1 MNYIKHLKGFYLR
14 MEDDEKITPHHI
26 SLYMALFQFW
36 NNARF
41 RSQFDINRQELM
53 GMSRIGS
60 PHTYARCMKELN
72 DWGYIEYS
80 ASSNRYSVSKV
91 SCARFDTTSG
101 ITIDITNDTAN
112 DTATGTTSSTLFINN
127 INHTKDKQKAPIFF
141 DNGRRKINF
150 NNNPYHVEIDKDY
163 SEPL

>member
-1 MNYIKHLKGFYLR
+1 MNYIKHLKGFYER
-14 MEDDEKITPHHI
+14 VEDDEKITPHHI

-60 PHTYARCMKELN
+60 PHTYARCMKQLN

-91 SCARFDTTSG
+91 SCARFDITSG
-101 ITIDITNDTAN
+101 TTTDIANDTAN

-127 INHTKDKQKAPIFF
+127 INHTKNKQKTPIFF

-150 NNNPYHVEIDKDY
+150 NNNPYHVETDKDY

>member
-1 MNYIKHLKGFYLR
+1 MNYIKHLKGFYQR
-14 MEDDEKITPHHI
+14 IEDDEKITPHHI

-41 RSQFDINRQELM
+41 RGQFDINRQELM
-53 GMSRIGS
+53 AMSRIGS
-60 PHTYARCMKELN
+60 PHTYARCIKQLN

-91 SCARFDTTSG
+91 SCVRFDITSG
-101 ITIDITNDTAN
+101 TTTDIANDTAN
-112 DTATGTTSSTLFINN
+112 NTATGTTNSTLFINN
-127 INHTKDKQKAPIFF
+127 TNYTKAKQKTSNFF
-141 DNGRRKINF
+141 DNGRRKKVNG
-150 NNNPYHVEIDKDY
+150 NNPYHVVNDKDY

>member
-1 MNYIKHLKGFYLR
+1 MNYIKHLKGFYQRL
-14 MEDDEKITPHHI
+14 EDDEKITPHHI

-41 RSQFDINRQELM
+41 REQFDINRQEMM

-60 PHTYARCMKELN
+60 PHTYARCMKDLN

-91 SCARFDTTSG
+91 SCVRF
-101 ITIDITNDTAN
+101 DITNDTTTDITTDTAN
-112 DTATGTTSSTLFINN
+112 DTATDTTSDTLFINN
-127 INHTKDKQKAPIFF
+127 TNHINNKQNTPIFF
-141 DNGRRKINF
+141 DNGRRKKVNG
-150 NNNPYHVEIDKDY
+150 NNPYHVVNDKDY

>member
-1 MNYIKHLKGFYLR
+1 MNYIKHLKGFYQR

-41 RSQFDINRQELM
+41 RDQFDINRQELM

-91 SCARFDTTSG
+91 SCVRFDITSG
-101 ITIDITNDTAN
+101 IATDIANGTASDTAN
-112 DTATGTTSSTLFINN
+112 DTTSSTLSINN
-127 INHTKDKQKAPIFF
+127 TNHTKNKQKTSNFF
-141 DNGRRKINF
+141 DNGRRKKVNG
-150 NNNPYHVEIDKDY
+150 NNPYHVVNNKDY

>member
-1 MNYIKHLKGFYLR
+1 MNYIKHLKGFYQR

-41 RSQFDINRQELM
+41 RGQFDINRQELM
-53 GMSRIGS
+53 AMSRIGS
-60 PHTYARCMKELN
+60 PHTYARCMKQLN

-91 SCARFDTTSG
+91 SCVRFDITGDTT
-101 ITIDITNDTAN
+101 TDITNDTAT
-112 DTATGTTSSTLFINN
+112 DTASSTLFINN
-127 INHTKDKQKAPIFF
+127 TNYTKDKQKTTKYF

>member
-1 MNYIKHLKGFYLR
+1 MNYIKHLKGFYQR
-14 MEDDEKITPHHI
+14 MGDDEKITPHHI

-41 RSQFDINRQELM
+41 RGQFDINRQELM
-53 GMSRIGS
+53 AMSRIGS

-91 SCARFDTTSG
+91 SCVRFDITSDTT
-101 ITIDITNDTAN
+101 TDITNDTAN
-112 DTATGTTSSTLFINN
+112 HTATDTASSTLFINN
-127 INHTKDKQKAPIFF
+127 INHTKDKQKTSNFF
-141 DNGRRKINF
+141 DNGRRKKVNG
-150 NNNPYHVEIDKDY
+150 NNPYHVVNDKDY